1 MGPISLANLA
11 DDLPAVL
18 HSAPCEC
25 PVSVPIRVRARYVRE
40 KVKDPTVH
48 ATAAQRLAR
57 NDRPAHAGART
68 APSLES
74 ALCEL
79 WSIEQTSRSR
89 VSRPSDHRSSVGY
102 LQSYRT
108 PATGPANTLDKGER
122 CILERGEAGEDS
134 PSALS
139 PLEVTGPLRSLSSAV
154 AGAQIFNTAASSL
167 GKGASA
173 NEFGHA
179 SLCCARLRFRPRG
192 SRRGSALHQLQ
203 KASADP
209 YPAGTWRAQL

>member
-1 MGPISLANLA
+1 MRSAANEAGALRVPSYGHTTATTAARAPYVAPVSLANLA

-18 HSAPCEC
+18 RSAPCEC

-89 VSRPSDHRSSVGY
+89 VQGLQIIGVQSVI
-102 LQSYRT
+102 YRAT
-108 PATGPANTLDKGER
+108 EPPPLGLRIRWTKEKDASWSEEKLAKIAPAHCR
-122 CILERGEAGEDS
+122 
-134 PSALS
+134 LS
-139 PLEVTGPLRSLSSAV
+139 
-154 AGAQIFNTAASSL
+154 N
-167 GKGASA
+167 
-173 NEFGHA
+173 
-179 SLCCARLRFRPRG
+179 
-192 SRRGSALHQLQ
+192 
-203 KASADP
+203 
-209 YPAGTWRAQL
+209 

>member
-1 MGPISLANLA
+1 MPLRLSG
-11 DDLPAVL
+11 LPAMIVPVTP
-18 HSAPCEC
+18 SAYCSKPR
-25 PVSVPIRVRARYVRE
+25 IRPLRAVVDRA
-40 KVKDPTVH
+40 DF
-48 ATAAQRLAR
+48 AQPR
-57 NDRPAHAGART
+57 
-68 APSLES
+68 
-74 ALCEL
+74 
-79 WSIEQTSRSR
+79 
-89 VSRPSDHRSSVGY
+89 SRPSDHRGSVGY

-139 PLEVTGPLRSLSSAV
+139 PLKWTGFLRSLSSAV

-179 SLCCARLRFRPRG
+179 SLCCARLRFPPRG
-192 SRRGSALHQLQ
+192 AITGAGALLQGRAGLSQFCRPVVRG
-203 KASADP
+203 
-209 YPAGTWRAQL
+209 R